1 MNALDTA
8 AMKHTVKAPRE
19 YLDRCVFVLKLSA
32 DLRKLE
38 DSGNRQEISK
48 FVDEAYG
55 YLKQV
60 ATPPSKEVKKSSSPL
75 PKTTLDWDQ
84 IKQEIGKISHLVPDR
99 DITTELGRAEAK
111 DKSTSGNLAST
122 VRRIKATATHFFS
135 TKEVELLIV
144 GESWGDTILKTINVH
159 EKTQPAAL
167 VTAIAFAR
175 GKAMVGTALDFYHPK
190 GRASISKVPARWS
203 EDQPTPHSLYVVPSR
218 GYFKFLSTLSLSGEE
233 ETLIRN
239 IFKLKATET
248 IYFKKSSGDLLEM
261 ERPTDKAIINGDRV
275 SCSRIGLQTK
285 CKQLT
290 YWGEV
295 VREIRKD
302 LDSNWEV
309 KPASNE
315 ANTES
320 IIGGNSTTI
329 SSDITTA
336 GSNTAVTA
344 TNSSNIAT
352 RNPVNPNTTAIF
364 PSASPTNATPAATN
378 GPAATNTTTAISN
391 STITSKSATGIA
403 SKSAFTSHT
412 HPNLVPTS
420 SDTTK
425 PVRPATN
432 EEGDMAT
439 GSATIIPHVNHSLQG
454 SSRTLSGPSPIPRPV
469 SQQQSP
475 RQSRNVTPGPS
486 NPPKELEKQQG
497 FIKRFMKK
505 IGF

>member
-38 DSGNRQEISK
+38 NSGNRQEISK
-48 FVDEAYG
+48 FVDGAYG

-60 ATPPSKEVKKSSSPL
+60 ANPPSKVVKKSSSPSPETAL
-75 PKTTLDWDQ
+75 AWDQ
-84 IKQEIGKISHLVPDR
+84 IKQEIGKISRLVLDR
-99 DITTELGRAEAK
+99 DITTELGQAEAK
-111 DKSTSGNLAST
+111 DKDTSSNLAST
-122 VRRIKATATHFFS
+122 VRRIKATAIHFFS

-144 GESWGDTILKTINVH
+144 GESWEDTILKTINVH

-167 VTAIAFAR
+167 ATVVAFAR
-175 GKAMVGTALDFYHPK
+175 GKAMVGTALDFYHPE
-190 GRASISKVPARWS
+190 GRVSISKEPAQWS
-203 EDQPTPHSLYVVPSR
+203 EDQPTPHLLYVVPSR
-218 GYFKFLSTLSLSGEE
+218 GYFKFLSTLSLSEKE

-248 IYFKKSSGDLLEM
+248 IYFKKSSGELLEV
-261 ERPTDKAIINGDRV
+261 EEPTDKVTIKGDQV
-275 SCSRIGLQTK
+275 SCSCISLQTK
-285 CKQLT
+285 CKWLT

-295 VREIRKD
+295 VREIRND

-315 ANTES
+315 VNTES
-320 IIGGNSTTI
+320 IIGGNPTTI

-336 GSNTAVTA
+336 GSNIAVTA

-352 RNPVNPNTTAIF
+352 RNPVNPNTTAIS
-364 PSASPTNATPAATN
+364 PSTSVKLTATN

-391 STITSKSATGIA
+391 TTITSKSATCTT
-403 SKSAFTSHT
+403 SNSAFTSHT
-412 HPNLVPTS
+412 HPNPVPAS
-420 SDTTK
+420 SDTTN
-425 PVRPATN
+425 PIRPATN

-439 GSATIIPHVNHSLQG
+439 GSATIISHVNHPLQG

-469 SQQQSP
+469 SQEQSP
-475 RQSRNVTPGPS
+475 RQSCNMTPGPS
-486 NPPKELEKQQG
+486 NPPKEPEKRQG
-497 FIKRFMKK
+497 FIKWFMKK
-505 IGF
+505 IGL